1 MLGMYIHTH
10 WGYNHP
16 YAARTWTLADWEGYL
31 EGLSVLGYDFVM
43 IWPLLDSMPPVPNAS
58 DRAFLEMIA
67 HAIDLAHVRFGMR
80 VAVIVCPNTIGN
92 DAASRYTFQE
102 RPYFTC
108 EKKVDPKDETAV
120 AAFLQGRRNQLAHL
134 GQADALAVIDSDPGG
149 YAGSTNDEF
158 VELVRGQID
167 VFRALNPQ
175 AELIYWMLFGWEN
188 YNRFWAA
195 AQTWNPGD
203 RAPKIDVRP
212 SVFVETL
219 ALIRERIPEPWSLLA
234 CRQEHEN
241 VIASMGLQFKSVGFP
256 YGLVEGEPTFPL
268 TNWDIEGLERGLAS
282 RLVQLSRR
290 GAMANAQ
297 THCLQLPHIYLF
309 SHLARGGTRATMNLT
324 GFGERLIPGA
334 GAAIAH
340 AWSALTNEDPRRQYD
355 AAQRLR
361 EEARRSHTKGELD
374 GLLFGDQHRFMID
387 LAMNLEVRAGL
398 TDFDAAVQSGQGVVP
413 ALQHLLDRLRPYQR
427 RIGFVDAYGGPL
439 EAKLNRPLARLGEP
453 LIDEMLDQFHD
464 WQNPSVRNGLL
475 ERLLSA
481 LEAFSQQMGH

>member
-31 EGLSVLGYDFVM
+31 GGLAALGYDFIM

-67 HAIDLAHVRFGMR
+67 HAIDLAQVRFGMR
-80 VAVIVCPNTIGN
+80 VAVIACPNTIGN

-108 EKKVDPKDETAV
+108 EQKVDPRDKAAV
-120 AAFLQGRRNQLAHL
+120 AAFLQGRRNQLAL
-134 GQADALAVIDSDPGG
+134 LAKADALAIIDSDPGG

-158 VELVRGQID
+158 VDLVRGQID
-167 VFRALNPQ
+167 IFRALNPQ

-195 AQTWNPGD
+195 VQTWNPGD
-203 RAPKIDVRP
+203 PAPGIDVRP
-212 SVFVETL
+212 DVFVETL
-219 ALIRERIPEPWSLLA
+219 ALIRERIPEPWSLFA

-241 VIASMGLQFKSVGFP
+241 AISSLDLQEKSVGFP

-268 TNWDIEGLERGLAS
+268 TNWEVDRLEEGLAS
-282 RLVQLSRR
+282 RLVRLSRR
-290 GAMANAQ
+290 GVMANAQ

-309 SHLARGGTRATMNLT
+309 AHLARGGTRDTVNLAA
-324 GFGERLIPGA
+324 FGERLIPGA

-340 AWSALTNEDPRRQYD
+340 AWSALASEAPERQRD
-355 AAQRLR
+355 AAHGLR
-361 EEARRSHTKGELD
+361 EEARRSHGRGKLA
-374 GLLFGDQHRFMID
+374 GLLFGDQDRFMID
-387 LAMNLEVRAGL
+387 LAMNLDARARL
-398 TDFDAAVQSGQGVVP
+398 VDFDAAVQSGQGVVP
-413 ALQHLLDRLRPYQR
+413 ALRRLLERLRPYQR

-439 EAKLNRPLARLGEP
+439 EARLNRPLARLGEP
-453 LIDEMLDQFHD
+453 LIDEVLNQFHD
-464 WQNPSVRNGLL
+464 WRNPSVRNGLL

-481 LEAFSQQMGH
+481 LEAFCREKGH